1 MKEILV
7 KWLGWESYCEWFHSV
22 HTDKN
27 DPTKWYCEE
36 CKKSR
41 KKTNDFIQLIP
52 NFLLF
57 NLLLKYFIVGVNLC
71 LVSNQLLTIAL
82 LVEQEVKIK
91 QIKIID
97 NFFIKYIV

>member
-22 HTDKN
+22 RTDKS

-41 KKTNDFIQLIP
+41 KKIN
-52 NFLLF
+52 
-57 NLLLKYFIVGVNLC
+57 YFI
-71 LVSNQLLTIAL
+71 
-82 LVEQEVKIK
+82 
-91 QIKIID
+91 
-97 NFFIKYIV
+97 

>member
-41 KKTNDFIQLIP
+41 KKTNDFI
-52 NFLLF
+52 
-57 NLLLKYFIVGVNLC
+57 
-71 LVSNQLLTIAL
+71 
-82 LVEQEVKIK
+82 
-91 QIKIID
+91 
-97 NFFIKYIV
+97 